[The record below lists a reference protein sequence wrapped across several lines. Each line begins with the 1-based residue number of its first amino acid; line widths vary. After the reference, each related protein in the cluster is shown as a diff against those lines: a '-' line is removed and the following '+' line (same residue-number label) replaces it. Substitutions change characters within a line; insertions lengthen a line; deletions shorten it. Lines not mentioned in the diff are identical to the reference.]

1 MKRFFINSI
10 IFVLVFTSCTKK
22 QNDVKFEKDGNFYV
36 YVMLNDS
43 IKGRFI
49 FDTGADGLYLDS
61 TFVKLHGSLIKSN
74 LDTARMGGAGATE
87 LKQVYLIKDPIKVN
101 IGSYNHKFT
110 NSPILKLA
118 DFNGDNVAGIIGNEF
133 IKNQVLVIDNENL
146 KLKIDTIVN
155 PKEYEAILPFEYIDG
170 RIYLKANLEIKDNHR
185 ITARL
190 LFDLGSPDGIT
201 LNSYY
206 YKSLKRKNI
215 RPLKVI
221 DYTILFGGALG
232 GNSDGGEFR
241 ATSINLG
248 IDKIKNP
255 IISFSKDTLGALS
268 NKDYDG
274 LIGNEILDRYNYA
287 IDYRNHK
294 LYLNKNGKYKKP
306 FKSTLTGFY
315 AMKKKDYAV
324 VMSIYY
330 QSDAF
335 KNGVQLG
342 DSIVL
347 INNKKVT
354 DLSDK
359 ELQEELKGEGKAIK
373 LTIVRNKKR
382 IKSIF
387 VQNYLLW

>member
-1 MKRFFINSI
+1 MNRFLLNSV
-10 IFVLVFTSCTKK
+10 IFVLALTSCTKK
-22 QNDVKFEKDGNFYV
+22 QNEVKFEKDGNFYV
-36 YVMLNDS
+36 YVVLNDS

-61 TFVKLHGSLIKSN
+61 AFVKLHSSLIKSK
-74 LDTARMGGAGATE
+74 LDTARMQGAGATE
-87 LKQVYLIKDPIKVN
+87 LKQVYLIKDSIKVN
-101 IGSYNHKFT
+101 VGSYNHKFT
-110 NSPILKLA
+110 NSPILKLG

-170 RIYLKANLEIKDNHR
+170 RIYLKANLEVKDNHK
-185 ITARL
+185 ITTKL

-206 YKSLKRKNI
+206 YKSLKSKNI
-215 RPLKVI
+215 LPSKVI

-248 IDKIKNP
+248 VDKIKNP
-255 IISFSKDTLGALS
+255 IISFSKDTLGAFS
-268 NKDYDG
+268 NKYYDG

-294 LYLNKNGKYKKP
+294 LYLNKNAKFKKP
-306 FKSTLTGFY
+306 FMSTLTGFY
-315 AMKKKDYAV
+315 AMKKKDCAI

-330 QSDAF
+330 QSAAF

-342 DSIVL
+342 DSIIL

-359 ELQEELKGEGKAIK
+359 ELQEELKGEGKTIR

-382 IKSIF
+382 INRTF
-387 VQNYLLW
+387 VQNYLL

>member
-1 MKRFFINSI
+1 MNRFLLNSI
-10 IFVLVFTSCTKK
+10 IFVLAFTSCTK
-22 QNDVKFEKDGNFYV
+22 NPDDVKFEKDGNFYV
-36 YVMLNDS
+36 YAVLNDS

-61 TFVKLHGSLIKSN
+61 AFVKLHGSLVKSD
-74 LDTARMGGAGATE
+74 LDTARMQGAGATE
-87 LKQVYLIKDPIKVN
+87 LKQVYLIKDSIKVN
-101 IGSYNHKFT
+101 VSSYNHKFI

-155 PKEYEAILPFEYIDG
+155 PKEYEAILPFEYTDG
-170 RIYLKANLEIKDNHR
+170 RIYLKANLEVKDNHR
-185 ITARL
+185 ITAKL
-190 LFDLGSPDGIT
+190 LFDLGCPDGIT

-206 YKSLKRKNI
+206 YKLLKSKNI
-215 RPLKVI
+215 SPSKVI
-221 DYTILFGGALG
+221 DYTILFAGALG

-241 ATSINLG
+241 ATSINFG

-255 IISFSKDTLGALS
+255 IISFSKDTLGAFS
-268 NKDYDG
+268 MKDYDG

-294 LYLNKNGKYKKP
+294 LYLNKNTKYKKP
-306 FKSTLTGFY
+306 MKSTLTGFY
-315 AMKKKDYAV
+315 AMKKKNCAV

-330 QSDAF
+330 QSNAF
-335 KNGVQLG
+335 KNGVRLG
-342 DSIVL
+342 DSIIL

-359 ELQEELKGEGKAIK
+359 ELQEELKGEGKTIK
-373 LTIVRNKKR
+373 LTILRNKKR
-382 IKSIF
+382 INSTF
-387 VQNYLLW
+387 VQNYLL